1 MTPAAALA
9 FSLLHKALLCAA
21 AAVTPAGMRAEWLRE
36 WKAETWH
43 VERSCAGRWH
53 ATAFC
58 LGAFRDAWCLRRH
71 ALKEKTRPISLH
83 GSAGQCLL
91 AMATLLAAS
100 YLLAQLLPEARSAT
114 GSWHTSGR
122 TGLILIQRASDEKF
136 KNTGIPFAQYRGW
149 AGNRQR
155 YFDELG
161 FYRTSR
167 ENVLD
172 AGALKGGWKIAYA
185 TSDLFTLL
193 GIPVQFTHEDRNAR
207 DGLPAVIVSDAMWR
221 RAFGSDPEI
230 AGKMLNVGGQ
240 EARVAGVA
248 SSRAWKLPG
257 HVDAWVLEPEPA
269 MPASAGGYV
278 VAHLTPAGRAE
289 MWAGS
294 THITAYAQ
302 NRGAIDLN
310 GTSIDEDQAG
320 PWQLFK
326 FALFLA
332 LLALPAITSVSLGEY
347 SPASHRPPWPRRIVR
362 WLFLAAKIAL
372 LLPIVYY
379 ASLDMAYWRSF
390 GGTYAADYIQLVSA
404 FAICLAGMRW
414 ILLDQRQR
422 CPVCL
427 RRVAHPA
434 RVGLASRTFLAWNG
448 TELMCEGG
456 HTLLHVP
463 GLETSWFAAPRW
475 MYLDP
480 SWEFLFAGSD
490 AG

>member
-1 MTPAAALA
+1 MRPRGAKG
-9 FSLLHKALLCAA
+9 FSLFHKALLCAA
-21 AAVTPAGMRAEWLRE
+21 AVATPAGMRVEWLRE
-36 WKAETWH
+36 WQAETWH
-43 VERSCAGRWH
+43 VERSCANRWRV
-53 ATAFC
+53 TAFC
-58 LGAFRDAWCLRRH
+58 LGAFKDAWSLRRH

-91 AMATLLAAS
+91 ALAMVLATSYLVARSLPELQMATNAS
-100 YLLAQLLPEARSAT
+100 LEPANA
-114 GSWHTSGR
+114 
-122 TGLILIQRASDEKF
+122 GLVLIQRANDEKI
-136 KNTGIPFAQYRGW
+136 KNTEIPFAQYRGW
-149 AGNRQR
+149 AGNRQL
-155 YFDELG
+155 YFDELA
-161 FYRTSR
+161 FFRTSR

-172 AGALKGGWKIAYA
+172 GDTLKGGWKIAYA
-185 TSDLFTLL
+185 TSDLFRLL
-193 GIPVQFTHEDRNAR
+193 GIPVQFAREDKDAR
-207 DGLPAVIVSDAMWR
+207 DGLPTVIVSDAMWR
-221 RAFGSDPEI
+221 RAFGADQEI
-230 AGKMLNVGGQ
+230 AGKVLNVGGR
-240 EARVAGVA
+240 EARIAGVA
-248 SSRAWKLPG
+248 TTRAWRLPG
-257 HVDAWVLEPEPA
+257 HVDAWVLEPENA
-269 MPASAGGYV
+269 MPANARGYM
-278 VAHLTPAGRAE
+278 VAHLTQAGRAE

-294 THITAYAQ
+294 MHITAYAQ
-302 NRGAIDLN
+302 SHEIDLN
-310 GTSIDEDQAG
+310 GSAIDQEQVG
-320 PWQLFK
+320 SWQLFK

-332 LLALPAITSVSLGEY
+332 ILALPAITSVSMGEY
-347 SPASHRPPWPRRIVR
+347 SPASHKPPWPRRVVR

-379 ASLDMAYWRSF
+379 ASLDLAYWRSF
-390 GGTYAADYIQLVSA
+390 GSTYAADYIQLFAA

-434 RVGLASRTFLAWNG
+434 QVGLASRTFLAWNG

-480 SWEFLFAGSD
+480 SWEFLFAGTD